1 MISAAEL
8 IKDNEK
14 RYESEVKAAADRI
27 SACKNVKLVLVSG
40 PSCSGKTTTTSKL
53 KSFLEKDGKKTHML
67 SIDDFFKSPCDMDY
81 DEYGNR
87 DYESIDSIDLDE
99 LHKVLSKLV
108 SGKKTRS
115 PVFDFVRAERCKEFN
130 VFKLGKDDIAI
141 IEGLHALNP
150 KILNGVIPPENI
162 FRLFLDCHTE
172 QKSEMRYSRLMRRL
186 VRDYNYRNT
195 NAESTFAR
203 WKSVLGGEQK
213 YVYPFVSYAECE
225 INTYFEYEKYVFRDD
240 LLKILSEVKENSEYY
255 ENAKSISDFLKNLDS
270 ISKDLVPKNSLLQ
283 EFL

>member
-1 MISAAEL
+1 MISASEL
-8 IKDNEK
+8 IRDNEQ
-14 RYESEVKAAADRI
+14 RYESAVKDAAGRI
-27 SACKNVKLVLVSG
+27 LARKNIKLVLISG

-53 KSFLEKDGKKTHML
+53 KDFLEEGGKNTHML
-67 SIDDFFKSPCDMDY
+67 SIDDFFKNPNDMEF

-87 DYESIDSIDLDE
+87 DYESIDSIDLNE

-115 PVFDFVRAERCKEFN
+115 PVFDFVLAERSKKYN
-130 VFKLGKDDIAI
+130 VLKLGKNDIAI

-150 KILNGVIPPENI
+150 KILNGFVLPENI

-172 QKSEMRYSRLMRRL
+172 QKSDMRYTRLMRRL

-213 YVYPFVSYAECE
+213 YVYPFVSNADGE
-225 INTYFEYEKYVFRDD
+225 INTYFEYEKYVFKDD
-240 LLKILSEVKENSEYY
+240 LLKILSEVKEDSEYY
-255 ENAKSISDFLKNLDS
+255 ENAKSISAFLENLDS
-270 ISKDLVPKNSLLQ
+270 VSKDLVPENSLLK
-283 EFL
+283 EFI